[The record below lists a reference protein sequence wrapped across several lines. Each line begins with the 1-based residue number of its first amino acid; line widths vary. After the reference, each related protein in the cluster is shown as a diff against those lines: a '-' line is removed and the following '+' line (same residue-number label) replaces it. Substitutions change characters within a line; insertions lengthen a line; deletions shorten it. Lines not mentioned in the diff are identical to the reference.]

1 MCNFSYGVWT
11 MVIFRNII
19 GFDGLIFILAGV
31 NIYIMIMARKAA
43 NDLYESMHQRIY
55 APAVLNDLSSVHE
68 GMTELTDQKISTLR
82 EAAVSK
88 YTLYINLTA
97 IFPLMGILG
106 TVISLLGMVGDT
118 SDIEGGFFAALT
130 STFWGLVFA
139 ITFKFLDGFISP
151 KLEDGEHAADLFMQR
166 KTDDIK
172 FENIGSKTGNQKTS
186 SIPRSNP
193 VTTSGSTED
202 RLNRYKKRSD
212 NDPAPTDKNT
222 NDMIPAATQTA
233 VAPVVPVQV
242 TVTTAKPEKAPA
254 PETPAPFNEWKQKKH
269 RRDVIEAEDY
279 MSGKE

>member
-1 MCNFSYGVWT
+1 

-68 GMTELTDQKISTLR
+68 GMTELTDQKISVLR

-172 FENIGSKTGNQKTS
+172 FENIGNKAANAKPNM
-186 SIPRSNP
+186 IPRSNP
-193 VTTSGSTED
+193 AVTSGSTED
-202 RLNRYKKRSD
+202 RLNRYKNKSD
-212 NDPAPTDKNT
+212 TAPEKEQA
-222 NDMIPAATQTA
+222 PVQT
-233 VAPVVPVQV
+233 VPTVPVVPVQV
-242 TVTTAKPEKAPA
+242 TVTAPTPEKKAS
-254 PETPAPFNEWKQKKH
+254 PETPAPFSEWKQKKN
-269 RRDVIEAEDY
+269 RRREVIEEEDY
-279 MSGKE
+279 LSGKE